1 MSCIFRA
8 PYFKKAIEE
17 DSINDAT
24 KKLKEILEL
33 DESENGWS
41 DLSSDED
48 DDDEPKQEKE
58 EYVVE
63 KVLAE
68 KVEKGKL
75 KFLVKWLGYE
85 DEDDQTWEPLENFF
99 TKGSKMAIFLFYRKK
114 WKKQMKEQKT
124 NGGGGAKTSFPDA
137 VKAST
142 GDVGQKKEKSG
153 KRTSSYD
160 DDENDPPTTSK
171 SKFSRNAFVEKRHSS
186 FTNVPAKKFKSFKPP
201 KKIKIFESSLPP
213 IAINKKELERKREME
228 QKQAKEIIEKKL
240 EEKKQAEKQ
249 KREEAEREKK
259 LALERAKELE
269 KEENRKKLRKDLWG
283 SSDEDDYEDAA
294 EE

>member
-1 MSCIFRA
+1 MSCVFRA
-8 PYFKKAIEE
+8 PYFKNSIEE
-17 DSINDAT
+17 DNINDAT

-33 DESENGWS
+33 DENENGWS
-41 DLSSDED
+41 DISSDED
-48 DDDEPKQEKE
+48 DDDEPNQEKE

-75 KFLVKWLGYE
+75 KFLVKWLGYD

-99 TKGSKMAIFLFYRKK
+99 TKGSKMAIFLFYQKK
-114 WKKQMKEQKT
+114 WKKQMKEQKK
-124 NGGGGAKTSFPDA
+124 NGGDAKTSSPDA
-137 VKAST
+137 VKISA
-142 GDVGQKKEKSG
+142 GDG
-153 KRTSSYD
+153 KRTFSID

-171 SKFSRNAFVEKRHSS
+171 SKFSKNASAEKRHSS
-186 FTNVPAKKFKSFKPP
+186 FTNVPAKKFKPFQPSKR
-201 KKIKIFESSLPP
+201 IKIFESSYPEF
-213 IAINKKELERKREME
+213 AINKNELQRKREIE

-240 EEKKQAEKQ
+240 EEKRRAEKR

-269 KEENRKKLRKDLWG
+269 AEENRRKLRKDLWS
-283 SSDEDDYEDAA
+283 SSDEEDYEDAA